1 MCGRMDLVS
10 RGGKGQIRE
19 ARQEEGKEFK
29 KDSTNSLKE
38 KFRSRRT
45 FIMELIHKKNHFNIV
60 LSTCTIFKNGNEIR
74 SIFEYI
80 FYCKSIFIIF

>member
-1 MCGRMDLVS
+1 MEGRTDGQMCVDGWTLC
-10 RGGKGQIRE
+10 RGVGKGQIRE

-45 FIMELIHKKNHFNIV
+45 FIMELIHKKNHFNTTKYMYY
-60 LSTCTIFKNGNEIR
+60 L
-74 SIFEYI
+74 
-80 FYCKSIFIIF
+80 